1 MARIKRRPEAART
14 ELTLLVR
21 GSKALRGL
29 HGRFDQ
35 ASLVVNLPPPYF
47 SSVVRRTTQLEIS
60 ADLAKSVRG
69 CPRKPS
75 ARRRSI
81 GVRGRARPG
90 REAPPCTATATRP
103 SKPPPAP
110 GFPAW
115 RLRCWRSARRDSYAS
130 KRWLRS
136 PEHFPARREA
146 GSVQRSVAIVAQ
158 CVMRSRPFS
167 AVHPP

>member
-1 MARIKRRPEAART
+1 MVRIQRRPEAART

-35 ASLVVNLPPPYF
+35 AWLVVNLPLPYF
-47 SSVVRRTTQLEIS
+47 SSVVRRTTRLEIS
-60 ADLAKSVRG
+60 VDLVKSVRG

-75 ARRRSI
+75 ARPRSI

-90 REAPPCTATATRP
+90 QEAPPCMATATRP
-103 SKPPPAP
+103 SKRRPAP
-110 GFPAW
+110 VFPAW
-115 RLRCWRSARRDSYAS
+115 RLRCWRCARRDSYVS

-136 PEHFPARREA
+136 PEHFPARRE
-146 GSVQRSVAIVAQ
+146 
-158 CVMRSRPFS
+158 
-167 AVHPP
+167 